1 MTGPRRAAV
10 PTPSANPMA
19 ALHPDAVGLID
30 PHLLTSGHTPAGPD
44 CTTLP
49 PPVIRPGSL
58 DMTALPSRMGNR
70 LHWPDGR
77 ITTLG
82 GTLLVQVDICE
93 GAGA

>member
-1 MTGPRRAAV
+1 MTRPRQAAG
-10 PTPSANPMA
+10 PTPCADPLA

-30 PHLLTSGHTPAGPD
+30 PHLLTSGHPPAGPD
-44 CTTLP
+44 CTPLP
-49 PPVIRPGSL
+49 APVIRPGSR

-82 GTLLVQVDICE
+82 GTPLVQSINGPE
-93 GAGA
+93 TL